1 MEVDITKANL
11 KINTFMALGYSWSI
25 PKQMIKMLFIIK
37 EISKVVFDGATEDVY
52 ILKVISMK
60 ACERR
65 TNSAG
70 RAPMWGLTKRS

>member
-1 MEVDITKANL
+1 
-11 KINTFMALGYSWSI
+11 
-25 PKQMIKMLFIIK
+25 MIKMLFIIK

-70 RAPMWGLTKRS
+70 RAPM